1 MLPKEDLPEI
11 EESAGKT
18 SRTTR
23 LEGVL
28 QSHPCRPLK
37 SGAEVENP
45 PSIEGLASKAN
56 TFPLLRLHVLH
67 NFCVICREIV
77 NVWDIALLRTVK
89 HLLLNQRNMSRRPNI
104 GPIHCTYSQGPFLS
118 TFPHYNALCGALSIT
133 SHFTYKLVDKASP
146 SCRATLELMV

>member
-77 NVWDIALLRTVK
+77 NVWDISTAENNKTLIVK
-89 HLLLNQRNMSRRPNI
+89 PKE
-104 GPIHCTYSQGPFLS
+104 YVKE
-118 TFPHYNALCGALSIT
+118 A
-133 SHFTYKLVDKASP
+133 
-146 SCRATLELMV
+146 